1 MPQPVH
7 CDLRRL
13 TCKAQKHSINKEEKK
28 VTWNPQ
34 LHLRTQ
40 IEPTST
46 AKHRRQ
52 SPSRTRAN
60 FSLQR
65 NVHFP
70 KKTQCVLQ
78 FLTFKSHP
86 SCSSSSAIAK
96 DDLQNTSRIARH
108 YYPWISLAATSPLR
122 PAQTDLQNTKAQH
135 QQRREKVT
143 WNPPLH
149 CTHFS
154 SRIRQSDDAK
164 ARRAREP
171 TVLRNVTSVSPR
183 RHHVSCNS

>member
-1 MPQPVH
+1 MRSAKD
-7 CDLRRL
+7 DLQDTSRIARHYYPWISL
-13 TCKAQKHSINKEEKK
+13 AATSPLRSAQTDLQNTKAQHQQRRE

-70 KKTQCVLQ
+70 KKTQCVLAIPNFQIASIMQQ
-78 FLTFKSHP
+78 F
-86 SCSSSSAIAK
+86 
-96 DDLQNTSRIARH
+96 
-108 YYPWISLAATSPLR
+108 
-122 PAQTDLQNTKAQH
+122 
-135 QQRREKVT
+135 
-143 WNPPLH
+143 
-149 CTHFS
+149 
-154 SRIRQSDDAK
+154 
-164 ARRAREP
+164 
-171 TVLRNVTSVSPR
+171 
-183 RHHVSCNS
+183 